1 MEEITKLAANE
12 DTICA
17 IATAL
22 GVGAIGIIRLSGPE
36 ALAISQEIFQAAS
49 GKKIQAYPSHTM
61 IYGKIVDEK
70 MSPIEQSLSDVRNF
84 TQMIDLNIRLLI
96 DKIDSTVKHSEQ

>member
-1 MEEITKLAANE
+1 MEVLAYDLVFDIYTLVLIIMIIWNYWVYVSNKRLNQHISRINQKIVKLKTDFDN
-12 DTICA
+12 THLL
-17 IATAL
+17 T
-22 GVGAIGIIRLSGPE
+22 S
-36 ALAISQEIFQAAS
+36 
-49 GKKIQAYPSHTM
+49 
-61 IYGKIVDEK
+61 KIVDEK